1 MKVQLVSLEAL
12 RAAVGERDRRAFVEE
27 YPGAFLLAMGYLEVA
42 EVQRRSRGIG
52 KLGQLTT
59 AVSFGH
65 RRRHDLAGQHPLA
78 GYAFFLDTT
87 GGAEASVTVGRSTDC
102 HIAVPDESVSEI
114 HGQLTV
120 SAAGVSITD
129 IGSTN
134 GTSVNLEQLEVG
146 VSRPLAD
153 EDILSVGRY
162 SFQLLDAATL
172 YNELKL
178 LGAMEEFEQKHDPD
192 A

>member
-1 MKVQLVSLEAL
+1 MRLLSLEAL
-12 RAAVGERDRRAFVEE
+12 RGAVGERDRRGFVEE
-27 YPGAFLLAMGYLEVA
+27 YPGAFLLAMGYLEV
-42 EVQRRSRGIG
+42 EDVQRRASGVG
-52 KLGQLTT
+52 KVGQLTT
-59 AVSFGH
+59 AISFGH

-87 GGAEASVTVGRSTDC
+87 GGGESAVTVGRSTEC

-114 HGQLTV
+114 HAQLTV
-120 SAAGVSITD
+120 SAAGISVTD

-134 GTSVNLEQLEVG
+134 GTSINLQQLEVG
-146 VSRPLAD
+146 VPQPLAD

-172 YNELKL
+172 FNELTL
-178 LGAMEEFEQKHDPD
+178 LGAMEEFEREHGSED
-192 A
+192 

>member
-1 MKVQLVSLEAL
+1 MKVRLLSLEAL
-12 RAAVGERDRRAFVEE
+12 RAAVGQRDRRGFVEE
-27 YPGAFLLAMGYLEVA
+27 YPGAFLLAMGYLEV
-42 EVQRRSRGIG
+42 EDVQRRASGVG
-52 KLGQLTT
+52 KVGQLTS
-59 AVSFGH
+59 AISFGQ
-65 RRRHDLAGQHPLA
+65 RRRHDLAGHHPLA

-87 GGAEASVTVGRSTDC
+87 GGESAVTVGRSTEC

-114 HGQLTV
+114 HAQLTV
-120 SAAGVSITD
+120 GAAGVSVTD
-129 IGSTN
+129 IGATN

-146 VSRPLAD
+146 VPRALAD

-178 LGAMEEFEQKHDPD
+178 LGAMEEFEREHDLDP
-192 A
+192 